1 MTSWS
6 LVPQEATPESGSFTA
21 MNEVVITSAALDAL
35 GEEALL
41 GAIGM
46 LARHGI
52 TRKLENFQVLRRDDG
67 ARLYAI
73 DEEGR
78 ITLMLPE
85 DW

>member
-1 MTSWS
+1 MSSWT
-6 LVPQEATPESGSFTA
+6 LAPQEVTPEEGAFTA
-21 MNEVVITSAALDAL
+21 MNEVVITSAALAAL
-35 GEEALL
+35 GEEAVL

-52 TRKLENFQVLRRDDG
+52 TTKLDCFQVLRRDDG

>member
-1 MTSWS
+1 MSSWT
-6 LVPQEATPESGSFTA
+6 LAPQEVAPEQGAFTS
-21 MNEVVITSAALDAL
+21 MNEVVITSAALKAL
-35 GEEALL
+35 GEEAVL
-41 GAIGM
+41 GAIGT

-52 TRKLENFQVLRRDDG
+52 TGKLDYFQVLRRDDG

>member
-1 MTSWS
+1 MSSWT
-6 LVPQEATPESGSFTA
+6 LAPQEVTPEVGAFTA
-21 MNEVVITSAALDAL
+21 MSEVVITRAALDAF
-35 GEEALL
+35 GEEAVLS
-41 GAIGM
+41 AIGM

-52 TRKLENFQVLRRDDG
+52 AGKLDYFQVLRRGDG
-67 ARLYAI
+67 ARLYAV